1 MTDGVLLVRRVGDR
15 LEAID
20 VPGAIAWPTAAAR
33 DVENFLDRLLGP
45 RPAPR
50 HDDRAG
56 TGTDGETP

>member
-1 MTDGVLLVRRVGDR
+1 MTDRRPSVLIARVDGVIV
-15 LEAID
+15 
-20 VPGAIAWPTAAAR
+20 VPGAIPWPTAAAR
-33 DVENFLDRLLGP
+33 DVEDFLDRLLGL